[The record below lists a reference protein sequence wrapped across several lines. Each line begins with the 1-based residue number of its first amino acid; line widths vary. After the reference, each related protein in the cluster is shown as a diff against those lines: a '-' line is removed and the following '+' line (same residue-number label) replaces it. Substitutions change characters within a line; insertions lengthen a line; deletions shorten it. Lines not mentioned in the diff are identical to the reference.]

1 MEIVTR
7 FQAINGREFS
17 TAEAALSE
25 DFRVLRDDLTRWLS
39 LMTPGI
45 MRQAK
50 GWDELRKRFAALRKK
65 YDEYEAFIRAEQE
78 AGRVSLTTGQPV
90 APEIEPLPRDE
101 WKERG
106 TERHRMAVAPADT
119 AAAVEEA
126 QAA

>member
-1 MEIVTR
+1 MREVTR
-7 FQAINGREFS
+7 FQAINGKEFQS
-17 TAEAALSE
+17 AEAALSE

-65 YDEYEAFIRAEQE
+65 YDEYDALIRSEQE
-78 AGRVSLTTGQPV
+78 AGRVSLTTGRPV
-90 APEIEPLPRDE
+90 MPEIETLPRDE

-106 TERHRMAVAPADT
+106 TERHRMTVASLAET
-119 AAAVEEA
+119 AEMQVSA
-126 QAA
+126 